1 MSTGSGSSDVCEDT
15 AQSDGTEWYDADGEY
30 YDCEWYASYESY
42 CDWYGD
48 DYASEMDG
56 LTASQ
61 ACCTCGGGSTAD
73 VVLLE
78 AKAKAK
84 GPIMAKPSQ
93 GESMLVDVDAVV
105 PEYDEV
111 VLAEVGASGS
121 GSGMSMDSGSGSGM
135 TMGDD
140 SGSGMTI
147 GSGSGSGM
155 SIGDDSGSG
164 MTTGSGSGSGM
175 SIVDDSGSGM
185 SIVDDSGSGMT
196 EGDDTGSGTTTDDD
210 SLVRQHMIK
219 MRINKLHRMHR
230 KLGNAKQMIMKKTR
244 KMQMY
249 KMRVVNKMK
258 SASGSY

>member
-1 MSTGSGSSDVCEDT
+1 MGDDSGSGMT
-15 AQSDGTEWYDADGEY
+15 M
-30 YDCEWYASYESY
+30 
-42 CDWYGD
+42 GD
-48 DYASEMDG
+48 D
-56 LTASQ
+56 
-61 ACCTCGGGSTAD
+61 
-73 VVLLE
+73 
-78 AKAKAK
+78 
-84 GPIMAKPSQ
+84 
-93 GESMLVDVDAVV
+93 
-105 PEYDEV
+105 
-111 VLAEVGASGS
+111 S

-155 SIGDDSGSG
+155 TMGDDSGSG
-164 MTTGSGSGSGM
+164 
-175 SIVDDSGSGM
+175 
-185 SIVDDSGSGMT
+185 
-196 EGDDTGSGTTTDDD
+196 TTTDEE
-210 SLVRQHMIK
+210 SLAHQHMIK

>member
-1 MSTGSGSSDVCEDT
+1 
-15 AQSDGTEWYDADGEY
+15 
-30 YDCEWYASYESY
+30 
-42 CDWYGD
+42 
-48 DYASEMDG
+48 MDG

-61 ACCTCGGGSTAD
+61 ACCTCGGGATAD

-111 VLAEVGASGS
+111 VLAEVGTSG
-121 GSGMSMDSGSGSGM
+121 SGSGSGM

-164 MTTGSGSGSGM
+164 MT
-175 SIVDDSGSGM
+175 
-185 SIVDDSGSGMT
+185 
-196 EGDDTGSGTTTDDD
+196 EGDDTGSGTTTDEE
-210 SLVRQHMIK
+210 SLAHQHMIK